1 MSFKLIARDNK
12 INIYDPY
19 SDKYHVVEDDDELNK
34 LIDSDGKLLPDEQ
47 LRQYFATKESKS
59 RKIQKGFITKKANLK
74 KEYADVEKQT
84 FKDIVK
90 SKIFKAYPNIS
101 NEDINAFNKNPSI
114 ATIKGFKNVDAEQK
128 NQLVQIFKDNESSFN
143 QELQDKNSLTSLILE
158 LQKMNSLYI
167 NNGASM
173 NKARIA
179 LSKAKIAEIAELKDP
194 KDKNTAIEEL
204 KREIVTNP
212 SSTIEEVDS
221 VKKLTIETIDDYN
234 KVLDKLDD
242 TYTRDEE
249 ALKKNKWLFI
259 QNANTQ
265 FKDENNINDGKSQ
278 FIYAVRMNNY
288 SMEPLHK
295 LYKNLKYI
303 QSNPDVLNE
312 IDVDESNPSV
322 PKISIK
328 FGDNDEY
335 TYNYIINTN
344 TPYANLLVD
353 ATKSI
358 KDDLTENGK
367 PNQTGDTLMELDSA
381 MNNISYKDYSQIH
394 KSDQD
399 NVSDVDVNVE
409 HIEDDSK
416 LAKFILDTNRMN
428 SFDVNDFEQYI
439 KSKDFKS
446 LNLDPYVHFK
456 SPKEFSDI
464 DDLMI
469 TQPQHYKEDINPI
482 IENTSE
488 QLADKTSEAIID
500 EYVKNNKKSII
511 KQYKAEASKKF
522 DDSKYKK
529 AADEI
534 DADYHRKA
542 DEVERTIDPKDKKF
556 EPAMKKLIKERDT
569 HFDEVMAQKD
579 KDFEEFTI
587 QLFKDSAPE
596 KIKNI
601 YAYSLYRNMF
611 NEGESAED
619 LIKSSFKGKLPA
631 DLKMHVNSHRYELLK
646 NKPYLKNLVYTSKDN
661 KTSKSNNF
669 DELATLTKYI
679 PFDEI
684 NDDFIKANKKIV
696 DNLKIGYAHMPYWSD
711 KNISE
716 NLHSNRNLKDQI
728 VFKNNKSEFYRGP
741 SSKKDNTSIKDH
753 KGLYPIQSDVF
764 YHYYQ
769 YKNMSPDT
777 FYGNGSPYG
786 SAKGKPINDYNHLR
800 DMLILRL
807 NSAK

>member
-19 SDKYHVVEDDDELNK
+19 SDKYHVVEDDDELSK
-34 LIDSDGKLLPDEQ
+34 ILDSDGKLISDEQ
-47 LRQYFATKESKS
+47 LRQYFASKESKS
-59 RKIQKGFITKKANLK
+59 RKIQKGFVSKKANLK

-114 ATIKGFKNVDAEQK
+114 ATIKGFKHIDGEQK

-167 NNGASM
+167 NNGAAM

-179 LSKAKIAEIAELKDP
+179 LSKAKIAEIAELDDDREK
-194 KDKNTAIEEL
+194 TAKIEEL
-204 KREIVTNP
+204 KQEIVTNP
-212 SSTIEEVDS
+212 SSTIEEVEA
-221 VKKLTIETIDDYN
+221 VKKLTKDNVDDYN
-234 KVLDKLDD
+234 KTLDKLDD

-259 QNANTQ
+259 QNANNQ
-265 FKDENNINDGKSQ
+265 FNDENNINDGKSQ

-322 PKISIK
+322 PKISVK

-335 TYNYIINTN
+335 TYNYVINTN
-344 TPYANLLVD
+344 TPYAKLLLD

-358 KDDLTENGK
+358 KNDMSENGK
-367 PNQTGDTLMELDSA
+367 PNKTADTLLELDSA
-381 MNNISYKDYSQIH
+381 MNDISYKDYDKIH

-399 NVSDVDVNVE
+399 NASDVNVNVE

-416 LAKFILDTNRMN
+416 LAKFILDKNRMD

-439 KSKDFKS
+439 KSNDFKS

-456 SPKEFSDI
+456 SPKKFEDI

-469 TQPQHYKEDINPI
+469 SQPQHYKEDINPI

-500 EYVKNNKKSII
+500 EYVKNNKNSII
-511 KQYKAEASKKF
+511 KSYKAEALKKF
-522 DDSKYKK
+522 DDSKYRK

-534 DADYHRKA
+534 DADYNRKA
-542 DEVERTIDPKDKKF
+542 DEVDRTIDPKDKKYK
-556 EPAMKKLIKERDT
+556 PAMDKLLKERNT
-569 HFDEVMAQKD
+569 HFDEIMAQKD

-601 YAYSLYRNMF
+601 YAYTLYRNMF
-611 NEGESAED
+611 NKGESAED

-631 DLKMHVNSHRYELLK
+631 DLKMNVNSHRYDLLK
-646 NKPYLKNLVYTSKDN
+646 NKSYLKNLVYTSKDN
-661 KTSKSNNF
+661 KSSKSNYF

-684 NDDFIKANKKIV
+684 NDDFLEANKKIV
-696 DNLKIGYAHMPYWSD
+696 DDLKIGYAHMPYWSKD
-711 KNISE
+711 GLSDR
-716 NLHSNRNLKDQI
+716 LHSSKNLKDQI
-728 VFKNNKSEFYRGP
+728 VYKNNDDEYYRAP
-741 SSKKDNTSIKDH
+741 SNNADNSISAYKRRF
-753 KGLYPIQSDVF
+753 PIQSDVF

-769 YKNMSPDT
+769 NKYISPDT
-777 FYGNGSPYG
+777 FYGNG
-786 SAKGKPINDYNHLR
+786 KQINSKSINSHIR

-807 NSAK
+807 NSSK